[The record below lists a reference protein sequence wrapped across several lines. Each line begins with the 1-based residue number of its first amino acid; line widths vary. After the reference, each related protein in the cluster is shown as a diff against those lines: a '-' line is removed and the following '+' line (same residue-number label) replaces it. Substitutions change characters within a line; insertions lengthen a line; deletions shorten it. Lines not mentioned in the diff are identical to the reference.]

1 MPLHSESRRVMN
13 KPNLQ
18 MSVPNFSPRVDRLLA
33 FDLICQ
39 GRWCLPLSKVST
51 TYFWLFLLKKSK
63 SRRTGPLPDSEFKF
77 DRVQVQYEIGSSEA
91 GSVLET
97 KQQRAAGLGRSL
109 TP

>member
-39 GRWCLPLSKVST
+39 GRWVRTVFAIVQS
-51 TYFWLFLLKKSK
+51 FNNLFLVIFAKKIQIPENWTPA
-63 SRRTGPLPDSEFKF
+63 RLRI
-77 DRVQVQYEIGSSEA
+77 QV
-91 GSVLET
+91 
-97 KQQRAAGLGRSL
+97 
-109 TP
+109 